1 MGSLENPI
9 PYEGNMALEEGK
21 YYQQSGVVYLCTRDT
36 GVPVYNAL
44 KDLVGI
50 YVEAV

>member
-1 MGSLENPI
+1 
-9 PYEGNMALEEGK
+9 
-21 YYQQSGVVYLCTRDT
+21 VVYLCTRST

-50 YVEAV
+50 YVTEA